1 MRERLF
7 HLKPVFRPRYRVAS
21 GLLDVAPW
29 IDTVLLSLVFFI
41 AASATLKKPGLSLNL
56 PTARAASGARYD
68 AHVLSVPADGVYY
81 FADQRVGWLLLGDH
95 LREAATA
102 NPDAELVI
110 EADGALS
117 HERVTGLYDL
127 AVDAGWKSIVMAT
140 RPGRAGVPR
149 TQ

>member
-29 IDTVLLSLVFFI
+29 IDTVLLALVFFI

-56 PTARAASGARYD
+56 PTARATSGARYE

-81 FADQRVGWLLLGDH
+81 FAMCNQRMDWEGGYVDDWEWKLEPYEERGDKD
-95 LREAATA
+95 E
-102 NPDAELVI
+102 D
-110 EADGALS
+110 
-117 HERVTGLYDL
+117 
-127 AVDAGWKSIVMAT
+127 
-140 RPGRAGVPR
+140 
-149 TQ
+149 